1 MPPIDA
7 LCDELDEAISRST
20 GSPFRSTSQT
30 GQGGGSISQSLA
42 IEDGRQR
49 FFVKLNS
56 TALNGMFVAE
66 ADGLAAL
73 RRCPAIRVP
82 QVIAQGTASGR
93 SFLILEHLVL
103 RPLHNRQAGSEAGRA
118 LSELHRIEGAQYG
131 WPSDNYIGSNPQ
143 SNAVHVT
150 WPFFF
155 AQRRLLPQLSMTRQ
169 RSDCKRL
176 IERGET
182 LAERLA
188 ALFVDYTPRA
198 SLLHGDLWSG
208 NAAIDEN
215 GKLALFDPAVYFGDR
230 EADLAMSE
238 LFGGFPESF
247 YLAYRE
253 AWPLAHGYEQRKTLY
268 NLYHVLNH
276 LNLFGGGYLRQAERM
291 IDSLLAEL

>member
-7 LCDELDEAISRST
+7 LRGDLDEAISRST
-20 GSPFRSTSQT
+20 GSPFRSTNLT
-30 GQGGGSISQSLA
+30 GQGGGSISQSLLV
-42 IEDGRQR
+42 EDGRRR
-49 FFVKLNS
+49 FFVKVNT
-56 TALNGMFVAE
+56 TALSGMFVAE

-82 QVIAQGTASGR
+82 QVIAQGSAAGR
-93 SFLILEHLVL
+93 SFLVLEHLVL
-103 RPLHNRQAGSEAGRA
+103 RPLRERQAGIEAGRA
-118 LSELHRIEGAQYG
+118 LAELHRIEGTQYG

-155 AQRRLLPQLSMTRQ
+155 AQRRLLPQLSMTKQ
-169 RSDCKRL
+169 RGDCKRL

-182 LAERLA
+182 LADRLA
-188 ALFVDYTPRA
+188 ALFVDYRPRA

-247 YLAYRE
+247 HVAYRE
-253 AWPLAHGYEQRKTLY
+253 AWSLAHGYEQRKALY